1 MIGGGT
7 VLSEY
12 DVDNVAE
19 SGGSFV
25 VSPNFNKKVVKK
37 TKQKGM
43 VSLPG
48 VATPTEAFA
57 ALENGA
63 DELKIFPAELIPPSG
78 VKALLAVLPKGTG
91 LIPFGGIDHTNMAGY
106 LEAGASGFGYGG
118 SLFKPGYDLD
128 DISARARRLIET
140 YRKLCSE
147 Q

>member
-1 MIGGGT
+1 MIGGRT

-63 DELKIFPAELIPPSG
+63 DELKIFPAKLTPSKRG
-78 VKALLAVLPKGTG
+78 EGTACRTSQRYRPDAVWWHRSYQHGRLPRSRC
-91 LIPFGGIDHTNMAGY
+91 LWIRVRRFPVQ
-106 LEAGASGFGYGG
+106 
-118 SLFKPGYDLD
+118 
-128 DISARARRLIET
+128 ARV
-140 YRKLCSE
+140 
-147 Q
+147 